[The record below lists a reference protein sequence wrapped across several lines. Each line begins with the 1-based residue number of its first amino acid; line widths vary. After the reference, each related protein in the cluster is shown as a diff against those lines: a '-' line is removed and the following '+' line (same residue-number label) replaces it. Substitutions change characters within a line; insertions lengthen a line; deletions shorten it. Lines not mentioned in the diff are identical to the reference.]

1 MEGDLWHFRFL
12 LVSFAHARVK
22 GEPLKKPTIKTVDE
36 LRPEYDLKELLKN
49 AEIGKY
55 AARLGV
61 SRNLV
66 EIEPANHRVFKTAK
80 QVNDALR
87 LVIELQKIGD
97 ASTTVR

>member
-1 MEGDLWHFRFL
+1 M
-12 LVSFAHARVK
+12 
-22 GEPLKKPTIKTVDE
+22 KKQNKKSVDE
-36 LRPEYDLKELLKN
+36 VRPDYDMKELLKD

-61 SRNLV
+61 KGNLV
-66 EIEPANHRVFKTAK
+66 QIEPDNYRVFKTAK

-97 ASTTVR
+97 TPAVAS

>member
-1 MEGDLWHFRFL
+1 MN
-12 LVSFAHARVK
+12 K
-22 GEPLKKPTIKTVDE
+22 QNKKTVDE
-36 LRPEYDLKELLKN
+36 LRPEYDMKELLKN

-61 SRNLV
+61 KSNLV
-66 EIEPANHRVFKTAK
+66 QIEPDNYRVFKTAK

-97 ASTTVR
+97 TPGAVS

>member
-1 MEGDLWHFRFL
+1 M
-12 LVSFAHARVK
+12 
-22 GEPLKKPTIKTVDE
+22 KKQNKKTVDE
-36 LRPEYDLKELLKN
+36 LRPEYDMKALLGN

-61 SRNLV
+61 KSNLV
-66 EIEPANHRVFKTAK
+66 RIEPDNYRVFKTAK

-97 ASTTVR
+97 TPEHIPIER

>member
-1 MEGDLWHFRFL
+1 M
-12 LVSFAHARVK
+12 
-22 GEPLKKPTIKTVDE
+22 KKQNKKTVDE
-36 LRPEYDLKELLKN
+36 LRPEYGMKELLKN

-61 SRNLV
+61 KSNLV
-66 EIEPANHRVFKTAK
+66 RIEPDNYRVFKTAK

-97 ASTTVR
+97 TPVAVS

>member
-1 MEGDLWHFRFL
+1 M
-12 LVSFAHARVK
+12 
-22 GEPLKKPTIKTVDE
+22 KKQNRNTVDE
-36 LRPEYDLKELLKN
+36 LRPEYDMKALLGN

-61 SRNLV
+61 KSNLV
-66 EIEPANHRVFKTAK
+66 RIEPDNYRVFKTAK

-97 ASTTVR
+97 TPEHIPIER

>member
-1 MEGDLWHFRFL
+1 M
-12 LVSFAHARVK
+12 
-22 GEPLKKPTIKTVDE
+22 KKQNRKTVDE
-36 LRPEYDLKELLKN
+36 LRPEYDMKELLGN

-61 SRNLV
+61 KSNLV
-66 EIEPANHRVFKTAK
+66 RIEPDNYRVFKTAK

-97 ASTTVR
+97 TPEHIPIER

>member
-1 MEGDLWHFRFL
+1 M
-12 LVSFAHARVK
+12 
-22 GEPLKKPTIKTVDE
+22 KKQNKKTVDE
-36 LRPEYDLKELLKN
+36 LRPEYDMKGLLKD

-61 SRNLV
+61 KGNLV
-66 EIEPANHRVFKTAK
+66 QIEPDNYRVFKTAK

-97 ASTTVR
+97 TPVVAS